1 MKPQNLRFHLIN
13 NSGYCVWHIITTHS
27 HLSLG
32 NEFFFLY
39 KLLYNFQ
46 ENWFPIVYFHASNNT
61 CCQYSDFV
69 LTFRLVWHKVLVL
82 VTVFHSIKFN
92 LEFHLILLKCIQN
105 YSVLISTFKS
115 ILSMTDADTWIAHV
129 VITIIFQNLRLY
141 K

>member
-13 NSGYCVWHIITTHS
+13 NSGYCLWHIITTHS

-92 LEFHLILLKCIQN
+92 LEFYLISLKCIQN
-105 YSVLISTFKS
+105 FTLQMIYYDAFFELGWYQHSKVYYQWQTLI
-115 ILSMTDADTWIAHV
+115 LG
-129 VITIIFQNLRLY
+129 
-141 K
+141 